1 MSSGGY
7 VIIGFVALFAVFMI
21 IDKLLE
27 KKGLAPKKEEDA
39 SQDLAQ

>member
-27 KKGLAPKKEEDA
+27 KKGLGPKNEED
-39 SQDLAQ
+39 SQDVAQ